1 MAEKPKNILPLRG
14 ISHGEKKSNVLIIE
28 DEKFLYNLLEQKFQ
42 SAGINVDG
50 AIDGETALKKIAEHA
65 PDLILLDLLLPGI
78 DGFEVLKRL
87 KQDERFKHI
96 PVIVISNLGE
106 TRDIDSVIKL
116 GASEYIIKAES
127 SPQEITDIVLK
138 YCGK

>member
-1 MAEKPKNILPLRG
+1 MSVKPKDNQ
-14 ISHGEKKSNVLIIE
+14 KSNILIIE
-28 DEKFLYNLLEQKFQ
+28 DEKLLYNLLKQKLQ
-42 SAGINVDG
+42 GVGIDVDG
-50 AIDGETALKKIAEHA
+50 AIDGETALEKIAKHE

-87 KQDERFKHI
+87 KQEERFKHI

-106 TRDIDSVIKL
+106 TKDIDSIMKL

-127 SPQEITDIVLK
+127 SPQEITDVVLK

>member
-1 MAEKPKNILPLRG
+1 MPAKSKNIQ
-14 ISHGEKKSNVLIIE
+14 KSNVLIIE
-28 DEKFLYNLLEQKFQ
+28 DEQLLYNLLNQKLQ
-42 SAGINVDG
+42 SAGVNVEW
-50 AIDGETALKKIAEHA
+50 AMDGETALEKIAEHA

-87 KQDERFKHI
+87 KQEDRFKDI

-116 GASEYIIKAES
+116 GAAEYIIKAES
-127 SPQEITDIVLK
+127 SPQEITEVVLK

>member
-1 MAEKPKNILPLRG
+1 MPEKSPPVGRQ
-14 ISHGEKKSNVLIIE
+14 KSSILIIE
-28 DEKFLYNLLEQKFQ
+28 DEQLLYNLLKQKLQ
-42 SAGINVDG
+42 SAGLNVEG
-50 AIDGETALKKIAEHA
+50 AIDGETALEKIAEHA

-87 KQDERFKHI
+87 KGNERFKHI

-106 TRDIDSVIKL
+106 AKDINSIIKL

-127 SPQEITDIVLK
+127 SPQEITEAVLK
-138 YCGK
+138 YCGR

>member
-1 MAEKPKNILPLRG
+1 MPEKSPPVGRQ
-14 ISHGEKKSNVLIIE
+14 KSSILIIE
-28 DEKFLYNLLEQKFQ
+28 DEQLLYNLLKQKLQ
-42 SAGINVDG
+42 GVGINVEG
-50 AIDGETALKKIAEHA
+50 AIDGETALEKIAEHA

-87 KQDERFKHI
+87 KGNERFKHI

-106 TRDIDSVIKL
+106 TKDINSIIKL

-127 SPQEITDIVLK
+127 SPQEITEAVLK